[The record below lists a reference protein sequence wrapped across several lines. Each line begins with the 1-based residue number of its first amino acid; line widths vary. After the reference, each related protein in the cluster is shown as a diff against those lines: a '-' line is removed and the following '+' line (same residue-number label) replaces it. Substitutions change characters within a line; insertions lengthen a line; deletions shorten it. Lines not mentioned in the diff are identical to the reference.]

1 MSDHESSSSGGWLSR
16 RTLLKAV
23 GLGAGGAAAVSL
35 GLARAGGGGPLA
47 FIGSYGP
54 HGQGI
59 YRARLDA
66 SSGRLGEV
74 ELAATASNPSWLTL
88 DRARRLLYVC
98 NETSDFNGTKTGS
111 VSAYAVRPGGDL
123 QLLNTVSSGGGG
135 PVHLSLHP
143 SGHFAFVANYDGGNV
158 AVFPLAP
165 DGSLLAASD
174 VQSDIHAC
182 KPADCAVGPERAEKA
197 PPGSFAVSGHDAPH
211 AHMVQSDPSGR
222 FVIANDLGL
231 DRTIVWSFDATRGL
245 LSRPRTT
252 PSSAGAGPRHFAFH
266 PGGRWLYS
274 LNEESSTLC
283 VMSYDPAI
291 GSLSV
296 EQEVSTLPQRFAG
309 TSFASEVTVSP
320 TGRHLY
326 CLNRLHDAIAIFA
339 IDGQSGEVRFVGEEW
354 TRGSYPRSCSFDPSG
369 HFLYVC
375 NQRSDHVAVFRAAGE
390 GRLDFTGHCAAVG
403 TPAVITFAA
412 G

>member
-1 MSDHESSSSGGWLSR
+1 MSDRESSASAGRLSR
-16 RTLLKAV
+16 RALLKVA
-23 GLGAGGAAAVSL
+23 GIGAGGAAAISL
-35 GLARAGGGGPLA
+35 GLARAGGGSTIA
-47 FIGSYGP
+47 FIGTYGP

-59 YRARLDA
+59 YRCRLDA
-66 SSGRLGEV
+66 ASGRLGQA
-74 ELAATASNPSWLTL
+74 ELAAKASNPSWLTL
-88 DRARRLLYVC
+88 DRTRRVLYAC

-111 VSAYAVRPGGDL
+111 VSAYAVQAGGNL

-174 VQSDIHAC
+174 VQDDVHAC
-182 KPADCAVGPERAEKA
+182 KPADCTVGPEKAENG
-197 PPGSFAVSGHDAPH
+197 PPGSFAISGHDAPH

-296 EQEVSTLPQRFAG
+296 EQEVSALPSRFAG
-309 TSFASEVTVSP
+309 TSFASEVIVSP

-326 CLNRLHDAIAIFA
+326 CLNRLHDSISIFA
-339 IDGQSGEVRFVGEEW
+339 IDGQSGQVRFVDEEW

-369 HFLYVC
+369 QFLYVC
-375 NQRSDHVAVFRAAGE
+375 NQRSDHVSAFRAGGD
-390 GRLDFTGHCAAVG
+390 GRLNFTGHYAAVG
-403 TPAVITFAA
+403 TPAAIAFAA